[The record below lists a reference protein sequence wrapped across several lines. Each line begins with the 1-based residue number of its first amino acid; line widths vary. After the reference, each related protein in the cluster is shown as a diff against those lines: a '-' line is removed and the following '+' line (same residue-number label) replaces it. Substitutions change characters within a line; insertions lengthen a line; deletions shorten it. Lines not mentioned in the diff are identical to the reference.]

1 MSIIGSVDEV
11 TQDGAT
17 GWIYNTLGQKPVVVQ
32 ATLNGEVIGESTA
45 DGPREDLAEAGVGDG
60 RCGFAMSFGFEVPRP
75 LMSLINFRPFGGS
88 VELPRTNLL
97 GHIDAFRAIRAAY
110 PGAGWS
116 RSILGGL
123 WTDKLDAPRRLQ
135 GRVATKML
143 APELD
148 APLARFIEGG
158 YLMMEAAIPE
168 MPAAASRQVAQLP
181 RGPFRRTGAE
191 LVASLLP
198 DFVFAPA
205 YLPLLEA
212 IFEDLPMAAAVE
224 VTKGNGTF
232 QQAGAMAKL
241 PNPAEA
247 LAFVLALDKSEA
259 WLDIVSGSHALPEF
273 LADGTSRFAAPAAA
287 SINRARALASSLDT
301 FRLRPGMA
309 CVIAPG
315 TLFRLRCR
323 EADAAFAVLLT
334 PRRQT
339 PLPMLE
345 DDGPAPQM
353 HVSGALVG
361 F

>member
-11 TQDGAT
+11 TQAGAT

-60 RCGFAMSFGFEVPRP
+60 RCGFEMSFGFEVPRP
-75 LMSLINFRPFGGS
+75 LMPLINFRPFGGS

-123 WTDKLDAPRRLQ
+123 WTDRLDAARRLH

-143 APELD
+143 APELE
-148 APLARFIEGG
+148 APLLRFIEGG
-158 YLMMEAAIPE
+158 YLLMEGSLPE
-168 MPAAASRQVAQLP
+168 ISAAAARQLGQLP
-181 RGPFRRTGAE
+181 AGQLRRKGAE
-191 LVASLLP
+191 QLASLLP
-198 DFVFAPA
+198 DLVFAPA
-205 YLPLLEA
+205 YLPLLTA
-212 IFEDLPMAAAVE
+212 ILEDLPMAAAVE
-224 VTKGNGTF
+224 VTRGNGGF

-247 LAFVLALDKSEA
+247 LVFILALDKSEA
-259 WLDIVSGSHALPEF
+259 WLDVVSGSHALPEF

-309 CVIAPG
+309 CIMGPG

-323 EADAAFAVLLT
+323 EAEAAFAVLLT

-345 DDGPAPQM
+345 DDGPASQM